1 VLVVHERLNFAVTRI
16 LGSSRQVEKKNAIKA
31 KQLLL
36 FPSGEQP
43 DYWAPNPE
51 HLDHRFALGRVG
63 SPPSAQNPLVV
74 IAMNPS
80 YADASQADKT
90 VNTVIA
96 ASSQLGHDGWIMLNL
111 YPERA
116 TKPAN
121 LKAFDKALWAKNWAA
136 VEDVLDTFA
145 VSEVLS
151 AWGDPPN
158 PTIRAA
164 RKHMLAALR
173 ARGTRAYYFGDL
185 NKSGSPPHPT
195 PRGTP
200 WSVTGSKTYLI

>member
-1 VLVVHERLNFAVTRI
+1 MVKPRRPLA
-16 LGSSRQVEKKNAIKA
+16 
-31 KQLLL
+31 
-36 FPSGEQP
+36 FPTGEEP
-43 DYWAPNPE
+43 DYWSPDPE
-51 HLDHRFALGRVG
+51 HPDHRFALGRVG

-80 YADASQADKT
+80 YANASQADTT
-90 VNTVIA
+90 VNNVIA

-121 LKAFDKALWAKNWAA
+121 LTRFDKALWAKNWAA
-136 VEDVLDTFA
+136 IEDVLDTFA
-145 VSEVLS
+145 VSEVLA
-151 AWGDPPN
+151 AWGDPPH
-158 PTIRAA
+158 PTIREA
-164 RKHMLAALR
+164 RKQMLAALR
-173 ARGTRAYYFGDL
+173 RRGTRVYYYGDL

-200 WSVTGSKTYLI
+200 WSVSGAKVYLI